1 MIDLRLGDCFEL
13 FKDIPAQSVDFIC
26 TDMPYGVTKAPWDCK
41 VDLSALWTEIKRVL
55 KPAGVCAMFGSGK
68 FAYELAFSNFDWF
81 RYRYCWFKGDC
92 VTGFLNAKRR
102 PLVASEDILIF
113 SAKQG
118 TYNQQ
123 RRLPKGGGGHGRM
136 YTQRACL
143 KTNGRFYGVAPRVGS
158 KSLDGLR
165 CPIDVLE
172 FAPLPTARRI
182 NSTQKPQSVLEYLVK
197 TYSNEGDLVLDPFMG
212 SGSCGIACLNTCRN
226 FIGFERDAAFYS
238 AAKEWLA
245 KELKQNAE

>member
-123 RRLPKGGGGHGRM
+123 RRLPKGGGGE
-136 YTQRACL
+136 
-143 KTNGRFYGVAPRVGS
+143 PRPYLHS
-158 KSLDGLR
+158 AGLPKNKW
-165 CPIDVLE
+165 PILWGG
-172 FAPLPTARRI
+172 P
-182 NSTQKPQSVLEYLVK
+182 
-197 TYSNEGDLVLDPFMG
+197 
-212 SGSCGIACLNTCRN
+212 TCRQQKLRWPALSYRR
-226 FIGFERDAAFYS
+226 FRVRT
-238 AAKEWLA
+238 LA
-245 KELKQNAE
+245 NC